1 MGFCPRCG
9 SSRYRYGKGCGSEA
23 YALIKI
29 KITIKV
35 ICIECGLEFE
45 I

>member
-23 YALIKI
+23 NFIKI